1 MDEIGIIVMLI
12 AVLALVG
19 IIIYFVYT
27 YMKDKDE
34 IDSRITKTS
43 SMVDAEKSDR
53 LSNVKYVVD
62 EVNKVNA
69 DILKTMT
76 TSNMIFN
83 TNLGANSKNISK
95 INDEL
100 SGFGKIIQFSSNS
113 TVLKLG
119 DLPGVTGGGVNM
131 TLLGQVMSSMGLTGK
146 DLVNHP
152 VILCGGTD
160 TSKNCLKFPDENG
173 NTYLTSLSDG
183 KKITLASD
191 TNVLGAFTT
200 SNLVNICSPTG
211 TNCSTFNAQG
221 DTPKITLKGYT
232 ILEGYTVLDG
242 DKGWTAIVGDKYLVG
257 KTQIHKG
264 DMSITSEATLS
275 VPINS
280 LRIDGYAVTMDP
292 NDRTLKVAT
301 TLEKTGPL

>member
-27 YMKDKDE
+27 YMKDKDA

-43 SMVDAEKSDR
+43 GMVDAEKSDR
-53 LSNVKYVVD
+53 LSNIKYVVD

-76 TSNMIFN
+76 TSNMVFN
-83 TNLGANSKNISK
+83 TSLSANSKKIST

-100 SGFGKIIQFSSNS
+100 SGFGKIIQFSSNNA
-113 TVLKLG
+113 VLQMS

-183 KKITLASD
+183 KNITLASP
-191 TNVLGAFTT
+191 TNVMGAFTT
-200 SNLVNICSPTG
+200 SNLVNICNAKG
-211 TNCSTFNAQG
+211 EKCSTF
-221 DTPKITLKGYT
+221 DTSTATPTITLNGT
-232 ILEGYTVLDG
+232 TNIPTGSTLAIPLASLQIEG
-242 DKGWTAIVGDKYLVG
+242 K
-257 KTQIHKG
+257 
-264 DMSITSEATLS
+264 
-275 VPINS
+275 
-280 LRIDGYAVTMDP
+280 AVTMDAAT
-292 NDRTLKVAT
+292 RTLKVA
-301 TLEKTGPL
+301 P